1 MVEKE
6 VIEPRGLL
14 CQLEDSVKELSSKK
28 GSSEVTMGGMSF
40 RDQVSTEAWTSIL
53 GYQEVISYGYDMV
66 VQLLALSSSLT
77 TSAEVTKA
85 TADAMKA
92 SYSSTT
98 AADGCPSFSGEL
110 VFERHSSHCHL

>member
-1 MVEKE
+1 MTYAKTTMLSGYVACTQLDNMGYVTKVELEAAYSELDIPDRLRDRFYMVKKE
-6 VIEPRGLL
+6 VIEPGGLL

-66 VQLLALSSSLT
+66 V
-77 TSAEVTKA
+77 
-85 TADAMKA
+85 
-92 SYSSTT
+92 
-98 AADGCPSFSGEL
+98 
-110 VFERHSSHCHL
+110 HN